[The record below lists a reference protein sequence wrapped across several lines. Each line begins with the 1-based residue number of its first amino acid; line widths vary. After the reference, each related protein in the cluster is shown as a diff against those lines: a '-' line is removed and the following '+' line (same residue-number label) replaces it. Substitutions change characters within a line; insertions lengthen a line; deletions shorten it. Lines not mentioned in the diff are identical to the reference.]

1 MVHYQVVVTNS
12 KEIQMAK
19 QPQAKKQTSGN
30 PERKNGKAFKKHPL
44 VFSASKRRLVPAG
57 AAATN
62 K

>member
-1 MVHYQVVVTNS
+1 
-12 KEIQMAK
+12 MAK
-19 QPQAKKQTSGN
+19 QPQAKKQTGGN
-30 PERKNGKAFKKHPL
+30 PKRKNGKAFKKHPL